1 MSYRI
6 HKETDEGIVLVKKQI
21 LHSDVLVVLLT
32 HHFGK
37 IALLAKGIQKITS
50 KRISVLQTGNIVK
63 VIFSEKNNSLRY
75 LNSVELI
82 SHLSAI
88 KKDLVK
94 MQHLYILLFMFE
106 RLLPDSQKDPSTYL
120 VCKKLLIQLAREK
133 TNGFSLT
140 KAMSEILVQLGYGEC
155 TSYDE
160 CVAVTEEIIGKKM
173 PAVLV

>member
-21 LHSDVLVVLLT
+21 LHSDVLIIVFT

-50 KRISVLQTGNIVK
+50 KRISALQTGNIVK
-63 VIFSEKNNSLRY
+63 VVFSEKKNTLRY
-75 LNSVELI
+75 LSSVELI

-88 KKDLVK
+88 KKDLIK
-94 MQHLYILLFMFE
+94 MQYLYILLFMFE
-106 RLLPDSQKDPSTYL
+106 RLLPDSQKDPEAYK
-120 VCKKLLIQLAREK
+120 VCKRLLIQLAREK
-133 TNGFSLT
+133 TNSLFLV
-140 KAMSEILVQLGYGEC
+140 KAMSEVISQLGYGTC

-160 CVAVTEEIIGKKM
+160 CVTITEEIMGKKM